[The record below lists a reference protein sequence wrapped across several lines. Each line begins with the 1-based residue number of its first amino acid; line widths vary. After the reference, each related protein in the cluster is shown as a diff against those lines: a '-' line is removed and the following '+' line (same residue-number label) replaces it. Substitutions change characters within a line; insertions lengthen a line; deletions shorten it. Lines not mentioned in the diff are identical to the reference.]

1 MNTLVVITGPTAVGK
16 TDLCLDIAESY
27 GIPIIN
33 ADSRQIYSDMH
44 IGTASPTEEQLRRV
58 KHYFVGNLHLGD
70 YYNASMFEQDV
81 LHVLEK
87 EFEGRNDH
95 IALMTGGSMM
105 YIDAVCNGIDDIPTI
120 TDDVRQWMKLRLD
133 SEGLERLCEELRLMD
148 PEYYAIVDRHNT
160 RRVVHALEICHQ
172 TGNTFTSYRVRERKH
187 RPFAIVKIALNRER
201 EVLYER
207 INRRVDSMMAAGLE
221 DEARRLLPYRH
232 ENALNTVGYKEL
244 FAYFDGIWPLD
255 EAVER
260 IKGNTRR
267 YARKQLTWFKRDPA
281 VRWFDTDDNKEI
293 MTYISQEWSR
303 IQKTTEVR

>member
-87 EFEGRNDH
+87 EFDGRNDH

-120 TDDVRQWMKLRLD
+120 TDDVRQWMKQRLEN
-133 SEGLERLCEELRLMD
+133 EGLERLCEELRLMD

-172 TGNTFTSYRVRERKH
+172 TGHTFTSYRVRERKQ

>member
-16 TDLCLDIAESY
+16 TELCLNIAESY

-87 EFEGRNDH
+87 EFDGRNDH

-120 TDDVRQWMKLRLD
+120 TDDVRQWMKQRLEN
-133 SEGLERLCEELRLMD
+133 EGLERLCEELRLMD

-172 TGNTFTSYRVRERKH
+172 TGNTFTSYRVRERKQ

-293 MTYISQEWSR
+293 MTYISEEWSR

>member
-120 TDDVRQWMKLRLD
+120 TDDVRQWMKQRLEN
-133 SEGLERLCEELRLMD
+133 EGLERLCEELRLMD

-172 TGNTFTSYRVRERKH
+172 TGNTFTSYRVRERKQ

-207 INRRVDSMMAAGLE
+207 INRRVDSMMVAGLE

-293 MTYISQEWSR
+293 MTYISQEWSK

>member
-87 EFEGRNDH
+87 EFDGRNDH

-172 TGNTFTSYRVRERKH
+172 TGNTFTSYRVRERKQ

-293 MTYISQEWSR
+293 MTYISQEWSK

>member
-87 EFEGRNDH
+87 EFDGRNDH

-105 YIDAVCNGIDDIPTI
+105 YIDAVCHGIDDIPTI

-267 YARKQLTWFKRDPA
+267 YARKQLTWFKHDPA

>member
-87 EFEGRNDH
+87 EFDGRNDH

-120 TDDVRQWMKLRLD
+120 TDDVRQWMKQRLEN
-133 SEGLERLCEELRLMD
+133 EGLERLCEELRLMD

-172 TGNTFTSYRVRERKH
+172 TGNTFTSYRVRERKQ

-207 INRRVDSMMAAGLE
+207 INRRVDSMMVAGLE

>member
-120 TDDVRQWMKLRLD
+120 TDDVRQWMKQRLEN
-133 SEGLERLCEELRLMD
+133 EGLERLCEELRLMD

-172 TGNTFTSYRVRERKH
+172 TGNTFTSYRVRERKQ

>member
-120 TDDVRQWMKLRLD
+120 TDDVRQWMKQRLEN
-133 SEGLERLCEELRLMD
+133 EGLERLCEELRLMD

>member
-16 TDLCLDIAESY
+16 TELCLNIAESY

-58 KHYFVGNLHLGD
+58 KHHFVGNLHLGD

-87 EFEGRNDH
+87 EFDGRNDH

-120 TDDVRQWMKLRLD
+120 TDDVRQWMKQRLE
-133 SEGLERLCEELRLMD
+133 SEGLERLCEELHLMD
-148 PEYYAIVDRHNT
+148 PEYYAIVDRRNT

-172 TGNTFTSYRVRERKH
+172 TGNTFTSYRVRERKQ

-293 MTYISQEWSR
+293 MTYISQEWSK

>member
-44 IGTASPTEEQLRRV
+44 IGTASPTVEQLRRV

-87 EFEGRNDH
+87 EFDGRNDH

-120 TDDVRQWMKLRLD
+120 TDDVRQWMKQRLEN
-133 SEGLERLCEELRLMD
+133 EGLERLCEELRLMD

-172 TGNTFTSYRVRERKH
+172 TGNTFTSYRVRERKQ

-207 INRRVDSMMAAGLE
+207 INRRVDSMMVAGLE

-244 FAYFDGIWPLD
+244 FAYFDGIWPLY

>member
-16 TDLCLDIAESY
+16 TELCLNIAESY

-87 EFEGRNDH
+87 EFDGRNDH

-120 TDDVRQWMKLRLD
+120 TDDVRQWMKQRLEN
-133 SEGLERLCEELRLMD
+133 EGLERLCEELRLMD

-172 TGNTFTSYRVRERKH
+172 TGNTFTSYRVRERKQ

-207 INRRVDSMMAAGLE
+207 INRRVDSMMVAGLE

>member
-120 TDDVRQWMKLRLD
+120 TDDVRQWMKQRLEN
-133 SEGLERLCEELRLMD
+133 EGLERLCEELRLMD

-172 TGNTFTSYRVRERKH
+172 TGNTFTSYRVRGRKH

>member
-87 EFEGRNDH
+87 EFDGRNDH

-120 TDDVRQWMKLRLD
+120 TDDVRQWMKQRLE

-148 PEYYAIVDRHNT
+148 PEYYAIVDHHNT

-172 TGNTFTSYRVRERKH
+172 TGNTFTSYRVRERKQ

>member
-58 KHYFVGNLHLGD
+58 KHHFVGNLHLGD

-120 TDDVRQWMKLRLD
+120 TDDVRQWMKQRLE

-172 TGNTFTSYRVRERKH
+172 TGNTFTSYRVRERKQ